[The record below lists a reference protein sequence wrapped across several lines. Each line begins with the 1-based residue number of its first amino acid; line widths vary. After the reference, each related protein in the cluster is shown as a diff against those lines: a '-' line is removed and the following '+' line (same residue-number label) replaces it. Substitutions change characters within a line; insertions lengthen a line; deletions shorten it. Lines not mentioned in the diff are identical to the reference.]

1 MPEQGFA
8 SHPENIN
15 KNGRPKKGLTVTDI
29 IDRLGEMKNK
39 LYDPDEIKTQKEILV
54 SLLWENVLN
63 RLNQSKDNEE
73 PVDSQTVNL
82 LKYLIDRIDG
92 KPKETIDI
100 NDSKE
105 DKLER
110 LIEVVSNKA
119 KNE

>member
-1 MPEQGFA
+1 MGFQHNPEF
-8 SHPENIN
+8 IN
-15 KNGRPKKGLTVTDI
+15 LNGRPKKGQTITDI
-29 IDRLGEMKNK
+29 IQKMGEEKK
-39 LYDPDEIKTQKEILV
+39 
-54 SLLWENVLN
+54 
-63 RLNQSKDNEE
+63 
-73 PVDSQTVNL
+73 VNIDGNDVTWREAL
-82 LKYLIDRIDG
+82 STRVWNLALKGDLQALKYVVDRIDG